1 MKDPNPIFFLPRIS
15 LKDVGQ
21 IEDALSTVVLPAKIC
36 TDQVEDKFCPI
47 TCPQVSISLSGS
59 TMSSTVQARS
69 EKSRSQESTCS
80 EKTVQDQLKINPQ
93 REEEKLSDGGEM
105 FQSFQEDQREGN
117 RTPEKLFLEHFTA
130 EIVRDKILEDTTS
143 YQEVITTS
151 PSTSRKNGG
160 IWK

>member
-1 MKDPNPIFFLPRIS
+1 MKLRLAKQHRENDVNPSFFLPRILS
-15 LKDVGQ
+15 KDAEQ
-21 IEDALSTVVLPAKIC
+21 LEDALSTVVLPAKVF
-36 TDQVEDKFCPI
+36 TDKVKDEFCPI
-47 TCPQVSISLSGS
+47 TCPQVGTSLSGS

-117 RTPEKLFLEHFTA
+117 RTLEELFREHLEMKF
-130 EIVRDKILEDTTS
+130 
-143 YQEVITTS
+143 
-151 PSTSRKNGG
+151 SRR
-160 IWK
+160 